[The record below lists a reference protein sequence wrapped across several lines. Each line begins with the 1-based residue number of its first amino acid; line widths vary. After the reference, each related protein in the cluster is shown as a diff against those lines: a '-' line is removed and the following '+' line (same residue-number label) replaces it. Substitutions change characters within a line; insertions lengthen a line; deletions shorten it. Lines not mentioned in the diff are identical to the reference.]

1 MREKPEPKYFST
13 QVLEA
18 RRFYLELN
26 PMAKRQPRVVSGGW
40 ERCLPDYDIERPGF
54 PHLIIEFVSR
64 GMGTLTLLGQEHALK
79 PGMVFIYGEGIPH
92 RIQASREHGLTK
104 YFVAVAGEG
113 ARELLSECQLAQVG
127 VIQMMHPGEVQQ
139 VFDDLIEHGLG
150 DHANRQRMC
159 NVALHYLVMKIADLA
174 VPEGDPNTA
183 AVATYRRCRE
193 FIEENFLSVHTLQEA
208 AEACHVDSAY
218 LCRLF
223 RRFRRQTPFQ
233 YLQNLKMNRAVDL
246 LQDGRHTVKE
256 TAQELGFVDPYNFS
270 RAFKRVFGI
279 SPKKLLEGRSGAQA

>member
-1 MREKPEPKYFST
+1 LTLFGREH
-13 QVLEA
+13 
-18 RRFYLELN
+18 EL
-26 PMAKRQPRVVSGGW
+26 
-40 ERCLPDYDIERPGF
+40 RPG
-54 PHLIIEFVSR
+54 
-64 GMGTLTLLGQEHALK
+64 A
-79 PGMVFIYGEGIPH
+79 VFIYGEGVPH

-113 ARELLSECQLAQVG
+113 AGELLRECNIAPVG
-127 VIQMMHPGEVQQ
+127 VSQVMHPGEIQQ
-139 VFDDLIEHGLG
+139 VFDDLISHGLS

-159 NVALHYLVMKIADLA
+159 NVAMQYLVMKIGDLA
-174 VPEGDPNTA
+174 IPEGDPDTA
-183 AVATYRRCRE
+183 SVATYRRCRE
-193 FIEENFLSVHTLQEA
+193 FIEANFLTVHTLQQA

-256 TAQELGFVDPYNFS
+256 TAQELGFTDPYNFS

-279 SPKKLLEGRSGAQA
+279 SPRKLLGKGGSGDRGVTATE